1 MKSSVDQLE
10 RQQLNTQVPSVPYS
24 PNTRTQQS
32 QYQALPNAPQPY
44 AQVTVDRET
53 FYVQPALEV
62 EESSRSRRKRRN
74 IILISTAIALVVVCV
89 IVIPVVVGIT
99 KAATD
104 TRREY
109 DGKFVEASGQYSFF
123 LSSYSH
129 TSINYKFKNTGKKG
143 GWFWVAIYRNSTL
156 VDGGEVNWV
165 DSSDTFE
172 DYKVEFEYAGEY
184 VLRLHVSSDILWFG
198 LDSEFVDLK
207 VVVPSSD

>member
-99 KAATD
+99 D

-109 DGKFVEASGQYSFF
+109 DGEFVEASGQYSFF
-123 LSSYSH
+123 RSSYRH
-129 TSINYKFKNTGKKG
+129 TRINYKFKNTGKKS
-143 GWFWVAIYRNSTL
+143 GWFWVSIYGNST
-156 VDGGEVNWV
+156 VIDWGELNWV
-165 DSSDTFE
+165 DSGDTYE